1 MKWQAIYGVTQL
13 LYAFFFNPYVLI
25 RGSRQKV
32 CNKSNT
38 NLFSLISASSSFLSF
53 FFFLST
59 ESHFLES
66 QSSRMKKSILAKKI
80 NSLPRSY
87 LEKSTQDDSFFLL
100 ISLSLEGPV
109 WGEKKE
115 YYIPDNPSPLLLL
128 YNTPYSSKCM
138 QKKKNLKPGSM
149 CHSPKIK
156 DIFSCILNLMC
167 LFFSVVCHDCIIFF
181 FPHSS

>member
-1 MKWQAIYGVTQL
+1 MANYLWSDSIFICIFY
-13 LYAFFFNPYVLI
+13 LI
-25 RGSRQKV
+25 STYSSWAHVRKCATSLIL
-32 CNKSNT
+32 T
-38 NLFSLISASSSFLSF
+38 FSLLSALLPLSYLFF

-100 ISLSLEGPV
+100 ISRSLEGPV
-109 WGEKKE
+109 WGKKKKKE

-128 YNTPYSSKCM
+128 YNTLYLSKCM
-138 QKKKNLKPGSM
+138 QRKKKIWSQALCVTLRRLRIS
-149 CHSPKIK
+149 SPA
-156 DIFSCILNLMC
+156 FSI
-167 LFFSVVCHDCIIFF
+167 
-181 FPHSS
+181 